1 VSNILPASS
10 SPSCLVLRKQVMMG
24 IHFTGKAPFEVIY
37 MHGLVRDAQGAK
49 MSKTKGNVVD
59 PLETLEK
66 FGTDALR

>member
-1 VSNILPASS
+1 
-10 SPSCLVLRKQVMMG
+10 
-24 IHFTGKAPFEVIY
+24 